1 MASSDYYRSLMR
13 EYKQKR
19 DEVNLKRENWRK
31 YLQKLKNV
39 NKVLPKIKSLET
51 RASFNLLSGGY
62 LIDDGVSLD
71 NGKLKEISNILEEDC
86 SILSNVIS
94 KCEMKI
100 EEFTN
105 EFNNLIKLYNNA
117 VNNFEAAK
125 RAENT
130 TNN

>member
-1 MASSDYYRSLMR
+1 MR

-19 DEVNLKRENWRK
+19 DEVNLKRENWKK

-39 NKVLPKIKSLET
+39 NKVLPKIKSLEA

-117 VNNFEAAK
+117 VDNFEAAK
-125 RAENT
+125 RAENS